1 MRLHKANHAFWPQM
15 LKVSVGDKVA
25 VNVFRLPRDAF
36 AVTVLSAQ
44 LSFVT
49 KKNIK
54 EAAPVELDAAILNA
68 HIQSRFGGQVCL
80 LLDVQQLGRVF
91 QQVTHLVFGWEA
103 RMTLCI
109 HQGHHHMQSVQK
121 C

>member
-1 MRLHKANHAFWPQM
+1 M
-15 LKVSVGDKVA
+15 LKVSVGDTVA
-25 VNVFRLPRDAF
+25 VKMFRLPREAF

-80 LLDVQQLGRVF
+80 LSTHSAARTSLQASDPSCICLGSMHDIVD
-91 QQVTHLVFGWEA
+91 T
-103 RMTLCI
+103 
-109 HQGHHHMQSVQK
+109 
-121 C
+121 

>member
-1 MRLHKANHAFWPQM
+1 M

-25 VNVFRLPRDAF
+25 VNVFRLPRDGF

-68 HIQSRFGGQVCL
+68 HIQSRFGGQVCI
-80 LLDVQQLGRVF
+80 LLDTQHLG
-91 QQVTHLVFGWEA
+91 QVFG
-103 RMTLCI
+103 
-109 HQGHHHMQSVQK
+109 K
-121 C
+121 

>member
-1 MRLHKANHAFWPQM
+1 M
-15 LKVSVGDKVA
+15 LKVSVGDKLA
-25 VNVFRLPRDAF
+25 VNIFRLPRDSF

-80 LLDVQQLGRVF
+80 LSASWTSLW
-91 QQVTHLVFGWEA
+91 QVTHHAIACETHMTGTITCSLCRTGYLKILACKQLASSLLVA
-103 RMTLCI
+103 A
-109 HQGHHHMQSVQK
+109 
-121 C
+121 